1 MKNFSGRER
10 SKSSSECDTMVK
22 KQRKMSVFGYYKDRE
37 DRAST
42 DIGHL
47 PADQNP
53 FLLHLPR
60 HAEPGIIC
68 SDSDLYSILSG
79 RDVDFNRNVQRPSIS
94 MVRKGLLIKGFI
106 SQELSQQIDRDR
118 ILMMAEE
125 RRRISTGSF
134 DPQMR
139 QSKDCSSS
147 KNSPQSKKKHSI
159 HAMTTLE
166 CERAV
171 PWDQEKDFGVDPIV
185 IGSVIESFL
194 KKHDNH
200 SDSNHFLT
208 VPGAR
213 TERGSSLCEIRKL
226 PSPTLAK
233 KVNSRRAKS
242 MDVNA
247 PATASILPRPG
258 ILEADF
264 NPKSKAHERRYLTVD
279 EADSRPRRLSW
290 KSVAPTEFRH
300 THQTRLQ
307 TQAQIEKSFHEMTL
321 RHFLSLF
328 QPPSS
333 IVSGWFPAQ
342 FWFPWFQSRIVSTM
356 AFKPPTLSKN
366 NLSPE
371 WSTSL
376 TTDSSPNH
384 LVAISNNSQCSIE
397 KILSLKPNDADVEK
411 VVKEEHDD
419 NDDDDLFPTY
429 SQEEQIRKEKLPET
443 GMTALEMP
451 SKLSEQEVRYVDALP
466 SKESILPSD
475 GKSLENLVS
484 LDYSFSD
491 FAASCGLKTAIEATI
506 QDDSIHGGSQSFF
519 DEVDPQS
526 FSEKELSLKVNLDVA
541 PQLLSSSFQLAKKSS
556 LSEATIS
563 SEKIKGSNPSM
574 TSSTQSMAQCQTSTR
589 KRGPKSKGDHQGQR
603 KRTKKTGLSSDNL
616 QTEKNQIKTSNTRTT
631 KKSSQANMNNV
642 GVECCNTTCQKWR
655 FLPNVK
661 DPALIPE
668 VWTCDMNPDDH
679 HNKCNIPE
687 EEHKKGSHVYVEANY
702 TIGSMVW
709 AKLQGFPWWPA
720 FVDDDPDTERFFW
733 TDGEDSA
740 VVTRQV

>member
-1 MKNFSGRER
+1 
-10 SKSSSECDTMVK
+10 
-22 KQRKMSVFGYYKDRE
+22 
-37 DRAST
+37 
-42 DIGHL
+42 
-47 PADQNP
+47 
-53 FLLHLPR
+53 
-60 HAEPGIIC
+60 
-68 SDSDLYSILSG
+68 
-79 RDVDFNRNVQRPSIS
+79 
-94 MVRKGLLIKGFI
+94 
-106 SQELSQQIDRDR
+106 
-118 ILMMAEE
+118 
-125 RRRISTGSF
+125 
-134 DPQMR
+134 
-139 QSKDCSSS
+139 
-147 KNSPQSKKKHSI
+147 
-159 HAMTTLE
+159 
-166 CERAV
+166 
-171 PWDQEKDFGVDPIV
+171 
-185 IGSVIESFL
+185 
-194 KKHDNH
+194 
-200 SDSNHFLT
+200 
-208 VPGAR
+208 
-213 TERGSSLCEIRKL
+213 
-226 PSPTLAK
+226 
-233 KVNSRRAKS
+233 
-242 MDVNA
+242 
-247 PATASILPRPG
+247 
-258 ILEADF
+258 
-264 NPKSKAHERRYLTVD
+264 
-279 EADSRPRRLSW
+279 
-290 KSVAPTEFRH
+290 
-300 THQTRLQ
+300 
-307 TQAQIEKSFHEMTL
+307 
-321 RHFLSLF
+321 
-328 QPPSS
+328 
-333 IVSGWFPAQ
+333 
-342 FWFPWFQSRIVSTM
+342 M

-642 GVECCNTTCQKWR
+642 GRSVGRKSHRLMEKREQKDKKTEELSKRNIKNEPGTQVVPSYTGEGLKFRLFKIKKLRSAGTWVECCNTTCQKWR

-740 VVTRQV
+740 VVTRYHVVFFNRLDSSVTRAWIKVENVLKFGGSDDIETISKLNKSLMLNPSQSALLRARWNNALDLAMIASKLTLNKRRDKYCFMSRFKGSWSLPWELRHEARVKEESLPLEE